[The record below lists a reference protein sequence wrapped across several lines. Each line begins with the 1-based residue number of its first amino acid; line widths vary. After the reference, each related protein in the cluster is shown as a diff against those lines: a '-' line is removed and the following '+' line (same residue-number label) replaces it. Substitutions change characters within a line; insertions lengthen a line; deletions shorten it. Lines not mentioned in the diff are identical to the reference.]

1 MTDDAVPAP
10 PPVAQEQLQ
19 QWDGGECIEVAE
31 LHSSVGLRDSKQ
43 RNGPHISVA
52 RSSWSA
58 FVSSLRRG

>member
-1 MTDDAVPAP
+1 MTQSPRLP
-10 PPVAQEQLQ
+10 
-19 QWDGGECIEVAE
+19 QWRKSSYSNGTGGECIEVAE